1 MGYRPVGRNPRRLR
15 KKIEKTPSSMIE
27 GVFSA
32 IQREIGQDI
41 WLMYKFTK
49 YPNFVPPIKIV
60 LDL

>member
-1 MGYRPVGRNPRRLR
+1 MRHRPVGRNPRRFWKEIKNSL
-15 KKIEKTPSSMIE
+15 KLIE

-49 YPNFVPPIKIV
+49 YPNFVPPLKIV